1 MRRNIGTLEFV
12 YFEQTLNPADG
23 FYIGRPPSRYTR
35 SVVALDVSTDSYFAI
50 NLDRSQKLM
59 AQREGD
65 WIYIWLGKQKLVPV
79 RKLKQFLDDVA
90 NIVEAGFGETKLRTA
105 D

>member
-1 MRRNIGTLEFV
+1 
-12 YFEQTLNPADG
+12 
-23 FYIGRPPSRYTR
+23 
-35 SVVALDVSTDSYFAI
+35 
-50 NLDRSQKLM
+50 M